1 MYNKINEPHYYML
14 VASFPSF
21 KRELADH
28 KELPITNL
36 HLQDRLKYLA
46 PQDGQ
51 AIDAIVDLVTTDSFD
66 SDDAYLN
73 KYTDQTKYLK
83 GTKLDPI
90 LTFFM
95 DWRVI
100 VSALRASIKG
110 EDCPDW
116 LKEDQHPLME
126 TIATNW
132 HKPNFDLK
140 STYPAIGLLRESMK
154 ADNTIVVENMLLKL
168 FWNYLSETAFD
179 ALFGLDAVATYTLRW
194 YVLKRWLR
202 RDYDQALTTVNETIE
217 NILEKTE
224 FSL

>member
-14 VASFPSF
+14 VASLPSF
-21 KRELADH
+21 RRELADH

-66 SDDAYLN
+66 SDDTYLN
-73 KYTDQTKYLK
+73 KYANQAKSLK
-83 GTKLDPI
+83 GTSLDSI

-116 LKEDQHPLME
+116 LQGGQLPLME
-126 TIATNW
+126 TIAENW
-132 HKPNFDLK
+132 NKPNFDLGL
-140 STYPAIGLLRESMK
+140 TYPAINLLRESMK
-154 ADNTIVVENMLLKL
+154 ADNTIVVENMLIKL